1 MHSINTTFKK
11 LRTERTISQ
20 ADLVKNISNRS
31 TLSSFEQKGSKIS
44 FDLLRRYLHRMN
56 ITLEEFEDLIHD
68 EVQFEKKALSKKM
81 LSLYYN
87 NDFENLQTYCALCE
101 EKYNKNKDFF
111 YYHLYAQY
119 IFILDTKEVI
129 SLSDSKKKDIQAHI
143 YAYLNKI
150 ENWGKFEFS
159 LFINLMYL
167 FDDDYILLILKN
179 IKKYA
184 IAHQTITINYQLYS
198 KFMINTFH
206 LFAYRGCLE
215 KIITELEFFSKVL
228 NHDNLREKILCNYF
242 KGIYLASTS
251 DTTLGLQLID
261 STITVF
267 EQIGFKD
274 YADELKYSKS
284 IYLDRNKK
292 P

>member
-1 MHSINTTFKK
+1 MHSINTIFKK

-68 EVQFEKKALSKKM
+68 EVQLEKKALSKKM

-87 NDFENLQTYCALCE
+87 NDFENLQTYCLLCE
-101 EKYNKNKDFF
+101 EKHNKNKDFF

-119 IFILDTKEVI
+119 IFILDTKEII
-129 SLSDSKKKDIQAHI
+129 SLSDSKKKDIQVHI
-143 YAYLNKI
+143 YDYLNKI

-179 IKKYA
+179 M
-184 IAHQTITINYQLYS
+184 L
-198 KFMINTFH
+198 
-206 LFAYRGCLE
+206 
-215 KIITELEFFSKVL
+215 
-228 NHDNLREKILCNYF
+228 
-242 KGIYLASTS
+242 
-251 DTTLGLQLID
+251 
-261 STITVF
+261 
-267 EQIGFKD
+267 
-274 YADELKYSKS
+274 
-284 IYLDRNKK
+284 
-292 P
+292 